1 MDIFDYAMKM
11 ETDGRDF
18 YLQQVEKA
26 TVPQL
31 KKIWQ
36 QMADDELKHYHIFK
50 ALRDG
55 KAATFNEDANTPIFT
70 AVKNVFEELKAEGT
84 EFSFAPD
91 VEKAWTE
98 AREVE
103 KKAEA
108 FYREKAG
115 EVDSDEQKHILNRI
129 ADEEHKHYVSLDN
142 VIQFLQR
149 PQTWLE
155 DAEWNH
161 IEEY

>member
-26 TVPQL
+26 AVPQL

-55 KAATFNEDANTPIFT
+55 EAAVFNEDTHTPIFA

-84 EFSFAPD
+84 EFSFSGD

-103 KKAEA
+103 KKAEI

-129 ADEEHKHYVSLDN
+129 ADEEHKHYVSLDQ

-161 IEEY
+161 IEDY